1 MSIQYEKETGIFH
14 LTTAHS
20 SYQMQ
25 VDSYGHLLHLYYGK
39 RTVQSAGHVL
49 TYYDRGFCGNPGEA
63 GMDRTYSLDVL
74 PQEFPT
80 RGTGDYRA
88 TALALEDT
96 DGTDGCDFHYQSHR
110 IYNGKYALRGLPHV
124 YANEQEAQT
133 LEIVLTDTVLQV
145 QVTLLYAVLPEVD
158 CITRSVVVQNLGERQ
173 VVVTGAA
180 SACLD
185 FVTGSYDVLTFYGRH
200 AMERNL
206 ERSAVGHHATVIG
219 SRRGTSSHQYNPMMI
234 LAEKNATEEYGRCY
248 AMSFVYSGGFEAS
261 VEMDQIDQ
269 TRMIMGL
276 ESEGLR
282 YRLTK
287 GQQWIIPEVIMSYSD
302 AGLGLLS
309 QQLHRCIRDHVCRG
323 VYQHQVRPILI
334 NSWEAN
340 YFNIHAENLLKL
352 AKEAADLGIEML
364 VMDDGW
370 FGKRDD
376 DNTGLGDW
384 SVNEQKLGMSLHELT
399 ERVHSYGLKFG
410 IWFEPEMVSEDSD
423 LYRKHPDYAMQIPG
437 RQPVRGR
444 NQLILDFSREEVV
457 DAIYEQVKQVLD
469 RNRIE
474 YLKWDMNRSICNV
487 YSYSQKISGE
497 VLYDY
502 MLGVYRFLERL
513 HEEYPE
519 LLIEGC
525 SGGGGRFDAGMLYYT
540 PQIWCSDNTDAINRT
555 RIQYGTSFGY
565 PISTVG
571 SHVSA
576 VPNHQTGRR
585 TSMRTRATV
594 AMAGSFGYEFDL
606 TKLDKEEKE
615 QIRKDIQT
623 YKNYAPLIANGD
635 YYRLS
640 DPYRDEVCAWSF
652 VSGQKEE
659 CLLSTVQLRIEGNMK
674 PLYVRLR
681 GLQEHAKYR
690 NTETGE
696 IYSADV
702 LMEIGYPL
710 PYIMEEYHS
719 EQIHLALVQA

>member
-1 MSIQYEKETGIFH
+1 MSIQYERENGIFH

-39 RTVQSAGHVL
+39 RIMQSAGHVL

-88 TALALEDT
+88 TALALEDA
-96 DGTDGCDFHYQSHR
+96 DGTDGCDLHYQSHR
-110 IYNGKYALRGLPHV
+110 IYNGKYTLQGLPHV

-234 LAEKNATEEYGRCY
+234 LAEQNATEEYGKCY

-282 YRLTK
+282 YRLMK

-323 VYQHQVRPILI
+323 VYRHQVRPILI

-340 YFNIHAENLLKL
+340 YFNIHAENLLNL

-384 SVNEQKLGMSLHELT
+384 SVNERKLGMSLHELT

-487 YSYSQKISGE
+487 YSHSQRISDE

-565 PISTVG
+565 PISAVG

-681 GLQEHAKYR
+681 GLQEHAEYR